1 MNSSRALRNVKAE
14 AMNRTDIPPTYI
26 PTDEWGPIPTD
37 SECRRWWDEYGML
50 EHIKL
55 HSELV
60 AGIATDL
67 AELAADRGVGN
78 PRGLSREDFVQSV
91 RASGLLHDLG
101 KTYSI
106 SHGGNHSQL
115 GAAWV
120 MDRLRNAHIAQG
132 VLHHVHWPGELDAER
147 HFLPL
152 AVIYADKR
160 VMHDRIVSVDE
171 RFEDLMNRYGSSERS
186 RALVRRSHEQG
197 MELQRLFS
205 TFLGEDIHEYPF
217 DRRRLVR

>member
-1 MNSSRALRNVKAE
+1 MNSSRALHNAKAE
-14 AMNRTDIPPTYI
+14 AMIHNDFPPTYI
-26 PTDEWGPIPTD
+26 PTDTWGPIPTD
-37 SECRRWWDEYGML
+37 EACRQWWDEYGML

-55 HSELV
+55 HSSLV
-60 AGIATDL
+60 ASVATDL
-67 AELAADRGVGN
+67 AELAAVRDLGI
-78 PRGLSREDFVQSV
+78 PMGLTREEFIQSV

-106 SHGGNHSQL
+106 NHGGNHSQL

-120 MDRLRNAHIAQG
+120 MDRLRNTHIAQG
-132 VLHHVHWPGELDAER
+132 VLHHVHWPGELDPAR

-152 AVIYADKR
+152 AIIYADKR
-160 VMHDRIVSVDE
+160 VMHDRIVDVDE
-171 RFEDLMNRYGSSERS
+171 RFEDLMHRYGSSERS
-186 RALVRRSHEQG
+186 RALVRRSHAQG
-197 MELQRLFS
+197 QELERLFS

>member
-1 MNSSRALRNVKAE
+1 MNSSRARCNLKAA
-14 AMNRTDIPPTYI
+14 AMNLTDIPISFI
-26 PTDEWGPIPTD
+26 PTDD
-37 SECRRWWDEYGML
+37 VCRQWWDEYGML

-55 HSELV
+55 HSSLV
-60 AGIATDL
+60 ADIATDL
-67 AELAADRGVGN
+67 AEMAADRGLGN
-78 PRGLSREDFVQSV
+78 PHGLMREEFIQSV

-106 SHGGNHSQL
+106 AHGGNHSQL

-120 MDRLRNAHIAQG
+120 MDRIRNAHIAQG
-132 VLHHVHWPGELDAER
+132 VLHHVHWPGELDLSR

-160 VMHDRIVSVDE
+160 VMHDRMVGVDE
-171 RFEDLMNRYGSSERS
+171 RFDDLMGRYGHSERS
-186 RALVRRSHEQG
+186 RALIRRSHEQG
-197 MELQRLFS
+197 RELERIFS

-217 DRRRLVR
+217 DRRRMVR